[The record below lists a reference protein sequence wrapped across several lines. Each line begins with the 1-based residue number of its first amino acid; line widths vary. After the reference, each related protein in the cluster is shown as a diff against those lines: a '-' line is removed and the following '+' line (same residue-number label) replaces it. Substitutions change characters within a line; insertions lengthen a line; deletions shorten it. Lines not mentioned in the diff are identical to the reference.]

1 MNFSFD
7 VKFGDEEY
15 LEFNKYHLFYSKPNR
30 KVLKTRRILYLVVT
44 LIYAFLTV
52 LCLKYELTSY
62 CVACIIV
69 TVLFLLECIFAKQ
82 RLAVMLKRTIKRMKK
97 NGKLPYTAE
106 STVEFYDDKFIS
118 RSENKTEEMPYSVI
132 ENICDNTNCA
142 IYIYTDV
149 QSAKIIPYKCF
160 RDDSEREDFLNFIKQ
175 KVNI

>member
-30 KVLKTRRILYLVVT
+30 NVLKKRRIFFLVVT
-44 LIYAFLTV
+44 LIYAFLAV
-52 LCLKYELTSY
+52 ICLKFELTFAD
-62 CVACIIV
+62 VACIIV
-69 TVLFLLECIFAKQ
+69 TLIFLLECIFAKQ
-82 RLAVMLKRTIKRMKK
+82 RLVGMLKRTLKRMKK
-97 NGKLPYTAE
+97 HGKLPYIAE

-118 RSENKTEEMPYSVI
+118 RSENKTTEMPYTEV
-132 ENICDNTNCA
+132 ENVCDNTNHA

-175 KVNI
+175 KANL

>member
-15 LEFNKYHLFYSKPNR
+15 LEFNKYHLFYGKPNR
-30 KVLKTRRILYLVVT
+30 NVLKKRRIIFLVAT

-52 LCLKYELTSY
+52 LCLKYKLTSY

-69 TVLFLLECIFAKQ
+69 TVIFLLECIFAKQ
-82 RLAVMLKRTIKRMKK
+82 RLVGMLKRTLKRMKK
-97 NGKLPYTAE
+97 HGKLPYTAE
-106 STVEFYDDKFIS
+106 STVEFYDDKLIS
-118 RSENKTEEMPYSVI
+118 RSKNKTTETPYTEV
-132 ENICDNTNCA
+132 ENVCDNTNHA

-149 QSAKIIPYKCF
+149 QTATIIPYKCF

-175 KVNI
+175 KANI